1 MNSHWERTI
10 IENEIMTA
18 SQVIE
23 GSQLTI
29 FTVAALKDTGFWA
42 DVNENLVGLSYWGK
56 DKGCNFP
63 ILGCGG
69 SFEEFSATGVKG
81 CSFWN
86 DGQGSSVVNTYSDD
100 CSYITPDA
108 SMICKNSEI

>member
-1 MNSHWERTI
+1 VNSHWERTI

-42 DVNENLVGLSYWGK
+42 DVNENLVG
-56 DKGCNFP
+56 
-63 ILGCGG
+63 
-69 SFEEFSATGVKG
+69 
-81 CSFWN
+81 
-86 DGQGSSVVNTYSDD
+86 
-100 CSYITPDA
+100 
-108 SMICKNSEI
+108 